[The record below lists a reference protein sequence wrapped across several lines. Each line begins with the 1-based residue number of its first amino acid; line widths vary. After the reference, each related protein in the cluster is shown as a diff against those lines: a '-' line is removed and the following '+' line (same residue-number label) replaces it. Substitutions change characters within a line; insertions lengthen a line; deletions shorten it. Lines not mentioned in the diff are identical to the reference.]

1 MSALVFYIRDYSS
14 CFNDLVK
21 TRKILNSL
29 KEQKLS
35 PEESKV
41 SLKEIP
47 IINHYWSE
55 FWETVVISKNR
66 NGEDQL
72 FNTLDAE
79 YFFNDENLINNQ
91 IDIRYYNTI
100 PSILTGLGILG
111 TFLGLM
117 MGLSQ
122 LDLGSSDPDKLRE
135 GITGLLGGATIAFS
149 TSVWGIFSSIIFNS
163 TKG

>member
-1 MSALVFYIRDYSS
+1 MAEKFVENLFPFLFVFNNPSPEKYFSSYWILLIILYASMSALVFYIRDYSS

-21 TRKILNSL
+21 TQKILNSL
-29 KEQKLS
+29 KEQKLP

-91 IDIRYYNTI
+91 IDVRY
-100 PSILTGLGILG
+100 
-111 TFLGLM
+111 
-117 MGLSQ
+117 
-122 LDLGSSDPDKLRE
+122 
-135 GITGLLGGATIAFS
+135 
-149 TSVWGIFSSIIFNS
+149 
-163 TKG
+163 